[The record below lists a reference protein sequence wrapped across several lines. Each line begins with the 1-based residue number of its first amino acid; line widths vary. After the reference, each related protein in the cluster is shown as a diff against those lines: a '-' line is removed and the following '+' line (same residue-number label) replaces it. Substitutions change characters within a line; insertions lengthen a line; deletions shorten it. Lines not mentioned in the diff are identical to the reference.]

1 MSIFASAVIA
11 PDRVTNRACLPAVLL
26 ALVGLSGCAPNSPL
40 AQCEG
45 DVRVLNAGK
54 WPSTQNDLKSSC
66 LTPTVTVASINRGSR
81 S

>member
-1 MSIFASAVIA
+1 MSTLA
-11 PDRVTNRACLPAVLL
+11 PRLLLLATLPAL
-26 ALVGLSGCAPNSPL
+26 AFVTGCTPTNPL

-66 LTPTVTVASINRGSR
+66 LPRTVTVASLDRGGR
-81 S
+81 P

>member
-1 MSIFASAVIA
+1 MPIFASAVVA
-11 PDRVTNRACLPAVLL
+11 PDRVRNRACLLAMLL
-26 ALVGLSGCAPNSPL
+26 ALVGLSGCTPNNPL

-45 DVRVLNAGK
+45 VVRVLNAGK

-66 LTPTVTVASINRGSR
+66 LTPTVTVASLNRGSR